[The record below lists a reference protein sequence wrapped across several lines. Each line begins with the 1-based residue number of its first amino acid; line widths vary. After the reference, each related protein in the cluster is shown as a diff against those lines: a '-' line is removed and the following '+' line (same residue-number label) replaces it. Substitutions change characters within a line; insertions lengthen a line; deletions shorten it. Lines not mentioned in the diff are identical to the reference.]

1 MKVKDPRKREQYIK
15 KYPVQDFFS
24 VNISQY
30 LELHTFKDGE
40 FICEERKAPDHLYFI
55 LEGKVKLS
63 LIHQD
68 GNVSLVQYYESGDI
82 LGELELLGM
91 RDQSQS
97 IQAVGSVVCFGLP
110 IARCKEMLMSD
121 VKFLQILCRVVAGK
135 MQRGVSKL
143 VEMQSFSLENR
154 LAAYLLQKEE
164 EVGKGQWMQ
173 VKLTDLALYL
183 GASYRHLSRVMK
195 TFDEEGWIRK
205 ERTKILLVE
214 HSVLYALAEQMKI
227 D

>member
-1 MKVKDPRKREQYIK
+1 MKVKDPRKREQYMK
-15 KYPVQDFFS
+15 KYPVHEYFS
-24 VNISQY
+24 GKISQY
-30 LELHTFKDGE
+30 LELHTFKEGE

-68 GNVSLVQYYESGDI
+68 GSVTLVQYYEPGDI

-97 IQAVGSVVCFGLP
+97 IQAVGAVVCFALP
-110 IARCKEMLMSD
+110 IVQCKDILMSD
-121 VKFLQILCRVVAGK
+121 VKFLQTLCRLVAGK
-135 MQRGVSKL
+135 MQRGVNKL

-164 EVGKGQWMQ
+164 EVGRGQWMQ

-195 TFDEEGWIRK
+195 TFDEEGWIQK
-205 ERTKILLVE
+205 ERTRIMVVQ
-214 HSVLYALAEQMKI
+214 HSVLYTLAEQMKI